1 MSIRDIAEPVSLND
15 GTVMPGY
22 GFGCYAA
29 HSEEIINAIRWAVRD
44 GYRYIDS
51 AAMYGN
57 EAEVGEAIRTCGVQ
71 REELF
76 ISSKIWPTRFDDPDA
91 SLAQSLR
98 DLGID
103 ALDCCLLHWPGTDRK
118 QRLSAYEKLL
128 RRREEGFVRRIGV
141 SNFQIKH
148 LEEIRS
154 AFGSF
159 PVLNQIEL
167 HPLYQERDLC
177 ASCRE
182 NGIRLVLFTAPLPS
196 GYLYNTDNYQSYVDA
211 LNTFCAARDGL
222 VYWDFSLWRDWDTL
236 HLTVGDYSDAHHL
249 NGAGADKF
257 TAVLCDTIRRDAAGE
272 NVADL
277 FYDTVED
284 KLTLTPDESILM
296 KDVH

>member
-1 MSIRDIAEPVSLND
+1 
-15 GTVMPGY
+15 MPGY

-29 HSEEIINAIRWAVRD
+29 HGEEIINAIRWAVRD

-71 REELF
+71 REDLF

-177 ASCRE
+177 AYCRE
-182 NGIRLVLFTAPLPS
+182 NGIRLVAWGPLFQGKLMRHPAIVKSPPPTGKRRARL
-196 GYLYNTDNYQSYVDA
+196 
-211 LNTFCAARDGL
+211 FCAGISRKGHIAIPNQATAGSQQ
-222 VYWDFSLWRDWDTL
+222 SLATCFPNTPHR
-236 HLTVGDYSDAHHL
+236 
-249 NGAGADKF
+249 
-257 TAVLCDTIRRDAAGE
+257 TIW
-272 NVADL
+272 
-277 FYDTVED
+277 
-284 KLTLTPDESILM
+284 IL
-296 KDVH
+296 D

>member
-15 GTVMPGY
+15 GTAMPGY

-29 HSEEIINAIRWAVRD
+29 HGEEIINAIRWAVRD

-71 REELF
+71 REDLF

-103 ALDCCLLHWPGTDRK
+103 VLDCCLLHWPGTDRK

-128 RRREEGFVRRIGV
+128 RRREEGFVRRVGV

-154 AFGSF
+154 AFGRF

-167 HPLYQERDLC
+167 HPLL
-177 ASCRE
+177 
-182 NGIRLVLFTAPLPS
+182 S
-196 GYLYNTDNYQSYVDA
+196 GA
-211 LNTFCAARDGL
+211 
-222 VYWDFSLWRDWDTL
+222 
-236 HLTVGDYSDAHHL
+236 
-249 NGAGADKF
+249 
-257 TAVLCDTIRRDAAGE
+257 
-272 NVADL
+272 
-277 FYDTVED
+277 
-284 KLTLTPDESILM
+284 
-296 KDVH
+296 

>member
-15 GTVMPGY
+15 GTAMPGY

-29 HSEEIINAIRWAVRD
+29 HGEEIINAIRWAVRD

-71 REELF
+71 REDLF

-177 ASCRE
+177 AYCRE
-182 NGIRLVLFTAPLPS
+182 NGIRLVAWGPLFRGKLMQHPAIVEIAAAHGKTPTCFPSYSHRTIWIGLMRWTAANIS
-196 GYLYNTDNYQSYVDA
+196 EMIRIHSRGSSN
-211 LNTFCAARDGL
+211 AARPSFTTVMKYRIMGRKEH
-222 VYWDFSLWRDWDTL
+222 FHDTAL
-236 HLTVGDYSDAHHL
+236 
-249 NGAGADKF
+249 
-257 TAVLCDTIRRDAAGE
+257 
-272 NVADL
+272 
-277 FYDTVED
+277 
-284 KLTLTPDESILM
+284 
-296 KDVH
+296 

>member
-1 MSIRDIAEPVSLND
+1 MSIRDIAEPMSLND
-15 GTVMPGY
+15 GTAMPGY

-29 HSEEIINAIRWAVRD
+29 HGEEIINAIRWAVRD
-44 GYRYIDS
+44 SYRYIDS

-71 REELF
+71 REDLF

-103 ALDCCLLHWPGTDRK
+103 DLDCCLLHWPGTDRK

-128 RRREEGFVRRIGV
+128 RRREEGFVRRVGV
-141 SNFQIKH
+141 SNFQIEH
-148 LEEIRS
+148 LEEIRR

-177 ASCRE
+177 AYCRE
-182 NGIRLVLFTAPLPS
+182 NGIRLVAWGPLFRGQTHAAS
-196 GYLYNTDNYQSYVDA
+196 GHRRNRRRPRENA
-211 LNTFCAARDGL
+211 GP
-222 VYWDFSLWRDWDTL
+222 
-236 HLTVGDYSDAHHL
+236 DYSALAYPERAHRHPQI
-249 NGAGADKF
+249 KQRKQ
-257 TAVLCDTIRRDAAGE
+257 DT
-272 NVADL
+272 
-277 FYDTVED
+277 
-284 KLTLTPDESILM
+284 
-296 KDVH
+296 

>member
-1 MSIRDIAEPVSLND
+1 MSIRDIVEPVSLND
-15 GTVMPGY
+15 GTAMPGY

-29 HSEEIINAIRWAVRD
+29 HGEEIINAIRWAVRD

-128 RRREEGFVRRIGV
+128 RRREEGFVRRVGV

-167 HPLYQERDLC
+167 HPTWQQREVVAFCKEHGIAVEAYSPMARGADLK
-177 ASCRE
+177 AGNGTIARIAEAHEVSPAQVILRWHIE
-182 NGIRLVLFTAPLPS
+182 NGTIIIPKSVHSERQRQNLDLFGFALTLDEHAAI
-196 GYLYNTDNYQSYVDA
+196 DA
-211 LNTFCAARDGL
+211 LDGPERAGHDPRTFSYA
-222 VYWDFSLWRDWDTL
+222 
-236 HLTVGDYSDAHHL
+236 
-249 NGAGADKF
+249 
-257 TAVLCDTIRRDAAGE
+257 
-272 NVADL
+272 
-277 FYDTVED
+277 
-284 KLTLTPDESILM
+284 
-296 KDVH
+296 

>member
-22 GFGCYAA
+22 GFGGYAA
-29 HSEEIINAIRWAVRD
+29 HGEEIINAIRWAVRD

-128 RRREEGFVRRIGV
+128 RRREGGFVRRIGV

-177 ASCRE
+177 AYCRE
-182 NGIRLVLFTAPLPS
+182 NGIRLVAWGPLFRGKLMQHPAIVEIAAAHGKTPGQIILRWHIQKNHRIFPKSVTPARIRENL
-196 GYLYNTDNYQSYVDA
+196 DIFDFE
-211 LNTFCAARDGL
+211 LNQDQMSAIE
-222 VYWDFSLWRDWDTL
+222 TL
-236 HLTVGDYSDAHHL
+236 KDHNQKIGP
-249 NGAGADKF
+249 N
-257 TAVLCDTIRRDAAGE
+257 
-272 NVADL
+272 
-277 FYDTVED
+277 
-284 KLTLTPDESILM
+284 PDIFFE
-296 KDVH
+296 V

>member
-15 GTVMPGY
+15 GTAMPGY

-29 HSEEIINAIRWAVRD
+29 HGEEIINAIRWAVRD

-71 REELF
+71 REDLF

-148 LEEIRS
+148 LDEIRS

-177 ASCRE
+177 AYCRE
-182 NGIRLVLFTAPLPS
+182 NGILVEAYSPVAHGEILKSEEVRAIAEKYQVTVPQLCIRYDLQLGTLPLPKTANPAHMLENAKVDFEISEQDMEILKSIKPLKDYGEYSSFPVFS
-196 GYLYNTDNYQSYVDA
+196 G
-211 LNTFCAARDGL
+211 
-222 VYWDFSLWRDWDTL
+222 
-236 HLTVGDYSDAHHL
+236 
-249 NGAGADKF
+249 K
-257 TAVLCDTIRRDAAGE
+257 
-272 NVADL
+272 
-277 FYDTVED
+277 
-284 KLTLTPDESILM
+284 
-296 KDVH
+296 

>member
-15 GTVMPGY
+15 GTAMPGY

-29 HSEEIINAIRWAVRD
+29 HGEEIINAIRWAVRD

-71 REELF
+71 REDLF

-141 SNFQIKH
+141 SNFQIEH

-154 AFGSF
+154 AFGRF

-167 HPLYQERDLC
+167 HPLYQERALC
-177 ASCRE
+177 AYCRE
-182 NGIRLVLFTAPLPS
+182 NGIRLVAWGPLFRGKLMQHPAI
-196 GYLYNTDNYQSYVDA
+196 VEI
-211 LNTFCAARDGL
+211 AAAHGKTPGQVILRWHIQKGHIAIPKSSNESRIHENGD
-222 VYWDFSLWRDWDTL
+222 VFS
-236 HLTVGDYSDAHHL
+236 
-249 NGAGADKF
+249 F
-257 TAVLCDTIRRDAAGE
+257 I
-272 NVADL
+272 
-277 FYDTVED
+277 
-284 KLTLTPDESILM
+284 LTPDDMDRIDALDCGEHIGDDPYTFTGI
-296 KDVH
+296 K

>member
-15 GTVMPGY
+15 GTAMPGY

-29 HSEEIINAIRWAVRD
+29 HGEEIINAIRWAVRD

-71 REELF
+71 REDLF

-148 LEEIRS
+148 LDEIRS

-159 PVLNQIEL
+159 PVLN
-167 HPLYQERDLC
+167 R
-177 ASCRE
+177 A
-182 NGIRLVLFTAPLPS
+182 APSLS
-196 GYLYNTDNYQSYVDA
+196 GA
-211 LNTFCAARDGL
+211 
-222 VYWDFSLWRDWDTL
+222 
-236 HLTVGDYSDAHHL
+236 
-249 NGAGADKF
+249 
-257 TAVLCDTIRRDAAGE
+257 
-272 NVADL
+272 
-277 FYDTVED
+277 
-284 KLTLTPDESILM
+284 
-296 KDVH
+296 